1 MGARWL
7 ALLVMPVACL
17 DPVGPAFEPPSAQP
31 EPSDSPVTITTVGNY
46 RYLVH
51 WDAKP
56 RPCPTESLKTFPIDS
71 LQARDGWYGGQLR
84 AAGEGPLCSDASP
97 ARELYRLA
105 WIPSFHHTVIVRIE
119 RRGGEYSLTTV
130 QLSGAGGYEPGTPL
144 RRSTIAI
151 SQSEWNLWLGLV
163 SRARFWQ
170 AQTIAADTVFD
181 STGTRV
187 EFMGL
192 DGAQWMLEA
201 TRANE
206 YHAVD
211 RWSPLKDG
219 PYARFREACSWLLR
233 RSGLV
238 PDTLMAEY

>member
-1 MGARWL
+1 VGARWL

-130 QLSGAGGYEPGTPL
+130 QCRELAGTSPE
-144 RRSTIAI
+144 RRWAVAR
-151 SQSEWNLWLGLV
+151 SQSANQSGTSGWVWSLERASGKLGRLPLTQF
-163 SRARFWQ
+163 STRLGRMSNSWG
-170 AQTIAADTVFD
+170 
-181 STGTRV
+181 STGHNGCSKR
-187 EFMGL
+187 
-192 DGAQWMLEA
+192 
-201 TRANE
+201 
-206 YHAVD
+206 HALTNITQ
-211 RWSPLKDG
+211 SIAG
-219 PYARFREACSWLLR
+219 R
-233 RSGLV
+233 R
-238 PDTLMAEY
+238 